1 MNLKRNLK
9 KGLAVV
15 FSAMMMTSGMNI
27 PIVAEDT
34 ITDEPSQMHI
44 VYGFGEGK
52 ITVTQ
57 NGETTELTSG
67 ASGEQQVFTVQGN
80 ENEPV
85 EITVEAGTDFNVERF
100 SEYIY
105 GAEADE
111 ITTYVSEPTKTVS
124 QTINISMG
132 KIVEIAFT
140 DPVMLNEVMPLG
152 PACSMGQYQSH
163 GFAGLADFA
172 MTQIGTPYATGGTG
186 FGLYDCCGLV
196 SRAFWAIGWTDY
208 ENPPGFHNTNGWHN
222 ILQAVGFEYSDI
234 DLAQGFN
241 PAAYPTQRGDIAIFY
256 NEHGIAGPNAV
267 HAAIML
273 DNNNMVGALYQGV
286 TNQIPVSNWYTQSGL
301 GAKDSRY
308 VRIYHLSYQP
318 EIPTTVTVTKTST
331 KADVTNGN
339 SLYSMEGA
347 EYTIY
352 RDHHENKDITRCPF
366 FV

>member
-34 ITDEPSQMHI
+34 VKDDPSQMHI
-44 VYGFGEGK
+44 VYGLGEGK
-52 ITVTQ
+52 VTVTQ
-57 NGETTELTSG
+57 NGETTELTSD
-67 ASGEQQVFTVQGN
+67 ASGEQKVYTIQGE

-85 EITVEAGTDFNVERF
+85 EITVEAGEDFNVERF

-140 DPVMLNEVMPLG
+140 DPVMRNEVMPLG

-196 SRAFWAIGWTDY
+196 SRAFWAIGWTGY
-208 ENPPGFHNTNGWHN
+208 ENPPGFISLFSYHVDS
-222 ILQAVGFEYSDI
+222 LE
-234 DLAQGFN
+234 
-241 PAAYPTQRGDIAIFY
+241 
-256 NEHGIAGPNAV
+256 NA
-267 HAAIML
+267 
-273 DNNNMVGALYQGV
+273 
-286 TNQIPVSNWYTQSGL
+286 
-301 GAKDSRY
+301 
-308 VRIYHLSYQP
+308 
-318 EIPTTVTVTKTST
+318 
-331 KADVTNGN
+331 
-339 SLYSMEGA
+339 
-347 EYTIY
+347 
-352 RDHHENKDITRCPF
+352 